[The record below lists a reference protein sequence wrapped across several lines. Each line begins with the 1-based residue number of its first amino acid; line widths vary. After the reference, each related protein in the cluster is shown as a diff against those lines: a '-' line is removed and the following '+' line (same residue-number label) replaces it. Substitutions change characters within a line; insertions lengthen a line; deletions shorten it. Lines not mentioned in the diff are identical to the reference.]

1 MDHGTYWTRNL
12 IRLSSVVRLFRMAK
26 RVLLKTTIIEGV
38 LAGFHLVTLYNCLP
52 EMISQKHMM
61 GANNFIF

>member
-1 MDHGTYWTRNL
+1 
-12 IRLSSVVRLFRMAK
+12 MAK

-38 LAGFHLVTLYNCLP
+38 LAGFHLVTLYDCLP